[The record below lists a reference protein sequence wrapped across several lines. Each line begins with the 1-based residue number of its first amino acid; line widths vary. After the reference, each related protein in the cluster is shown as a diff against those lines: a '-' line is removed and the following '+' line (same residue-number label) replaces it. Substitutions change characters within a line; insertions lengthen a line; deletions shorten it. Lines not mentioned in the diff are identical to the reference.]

1 MKKGELR
8 SLSEREQARDKVS
21 VFFGSRDN
29 FYHPFIEIVLNSV
42 DEIRN
47 NFESG
52 NIKVKLFEDGETIS
66 VTDTGR
72 GLPLLGKTDGVENYK
87 LLLLKLFAGTNYDN
101 NEIGKI
107 TTGTNGVGLTVT
119 NYCSEM
125 LEATSIRDGKMTTI
139 TFEDG
144 GKVKSIVTKDC
155 IGNSSTKIKFKLDKQ
170 IFTSLKYD
178 VEEQKSILKRISGV
192 SNKVNIT
199 YEHNDEIVNY
209 HYDSIA
215 EYFEEVSLT
224 RTSSSVMGPMKEY
237 KDVIS
242 CVVRDHVPLEQTGDR
257 IEKKE
262 LNKMQLILA
271 TAVEPLQESFLNVT
285 FLKERG
291 TIDDGIIEGVRETV
305 NKYCKD
311 KKKFTNKNDN
321 ITSKD
326 VEESVTY
333 VCNFLSTNVEFAN
346 QTKFSTQ
353 KALYKKIA
361 KKYTKELLEVHM
373 TEQPQEFEKFV
384 QHILDIHE
392 FNNKSS
398 SKRKA
403 LQKKLSEKIDDFAKV
418 EGLVDCRNHGE
429 NAEIFICEGKSALGS
444 VILARNPE
452 FQAGVAIRGKI
463 MNCLKASL
471 DEILNSPI
479 VPDLIKILGCGI
491 ETSRKN
497 KDLGEF
503 KLENLRYG
511 KIIIATDMDPD
522 GYQIACLLLTL
533 FYRLT
538 PKLIENGMVYIALT
552 PLFEITDLITKQ
564 VHYAFSEE
572 EKQEIINKL
581 TKYKVSR
588 NKGLGELNANVM
600 SETGVNP
607 ETRTIV
613 QVTMND
619 VKEMEKA
626 FQIWMDE
633 DVTERKNIIMH
644 ELDKYTDID

>member
-1 MKKGELR
+1 MKRKKGELR
-8 SLSEREQARDKVS
+8 SLTEREQARDKVS

-29 FYHPFIEIVLNSV
+29 FYHPFIEVVLNAV
-42 DEIRN
+42 DEITN
-47 NFESG
+47 NFETG
-52 NIKVKLFEDGETIS
+52 NIKVKLFEDKETIS
-66 VTDTGR
+66 VIDTGR
-72 GLPLLGKTDGVENYK
+72 GLPLLGKTDGIENYK

-125 LEATSIRDGKMTTI
+125 LEATSIRDGKKTTI
-139 TFEDG
+139 IFENG
-144 GKVKSIVTKDC
+144 GNVKSITTQDC
-155 IGNSSTKIKFKLDKQ
+155 IGDSSTKIKFKLDKE
-170 IFTSLKYD
+170 IFNSLNYQ
-178 VEEQKSILKRISGV
+178 VEEQKTILRRISGI
-192 SNKVNIT
+192 SNKVNIS
-199 YEHNDEIVNY
+199 YEYNDEITNF
-209 HYDSIA
+209 HYDTML
-215 EYFEEVSLT
+215 EYFKEVCLN
-224 RTSSSVMGPMKEY
+224 RTSSSAMGAVKEY
-237 KDVIS
+237 K
-242 CVVRDHVPLEQTGDR
+242 E
-257 IEKKE
+257 ENE
-262 LNKMQLILA
+262 LNKMQLIIS
-271 TAVEPLQESFLNVT
+271 TAVEPIQESFLNRT

-291 TIDDGIIEGVRETV
+291 TIDDGVVEGVKEMV

-311 KKKFTNKNDN
+311 KKMFGNKNDT

-333 VCNFLSTNVEFAN
+333 ICNFLSTNVEFSN

-353 KALYKKIA
+353 KKLYKKIA

-384 QHILDIHE
+384 KHILDIHN
-392 FNNKSS
+392 FNNQSS

-444 VILARNPE
+444 VVLARNSE
-452 FQAGVAIRGKI
+452 FQAAVAIRGKI
-463 MNCLKASL
+463 MNCLKATL

-479 VPDLIKILGCGI
+479 VPDLIRILGCGI
-491 ETSRKN
+491 ETSSRN

-503 KLENLRYG
+503 KIENLRYG

-538 PKLIENGMVYIALT
+538 PKLIENGMIYIALT
-552 PLFEITDLITKQ
+552 PLFEITDLITKK
-564 VHYAFSEE
+564 VYYAFSEE
-572 EKQEIINKL
+572 EKEEILSKL
-581 TKYKVSR
+581 TKYKISR

-619 VKEMEKA
+619 FEEMKKA
-626 FQIWMDE
+626 FDIWMDE
-633 DVTERKNIIMH
+633 SVLERKNIIMH
-644 ELDKYTDID
+644 ELDKYNDID